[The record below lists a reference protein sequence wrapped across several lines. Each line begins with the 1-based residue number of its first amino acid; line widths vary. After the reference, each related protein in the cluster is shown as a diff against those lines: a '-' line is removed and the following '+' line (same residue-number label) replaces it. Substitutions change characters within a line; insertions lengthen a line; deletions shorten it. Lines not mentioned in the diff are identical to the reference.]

1 MSWIKNFLLVVLS
14 SCLALIILEIESGI
28 SFLRQFCF
36 NRFHST
42 VIYGEF
48 QSRILKQNAQFKHTS
63 EDGEFMFQTNSSG
76 FRMIDEVHTE
86 KSDNT
91 LRVLILGDSHTQG
104 FEVQQN
110 ETFSEQLNKKMCNGK
125 VLEVINTGISG
136 SGTANT

>member
-1 MSWIKNFLLVVLS
+1 MSWIKNFLLIVLS
-14 SCLALIILEIESGI
+14 SCLALIILEIGVRYI
-28 SFLRQFCF
+28 FPTTVLF

-91 LRVLILGDSHTQG
+91 LRVLI
-104 FEVQQN
+104 
-110 ETFSEQLNKKMCNGK
+110 
-125 VLEVINTGISG
+125 
-136 SGTANT
+136 